1 MSLPPLGIDEPPNC
15 VDIIFAAMLD
25 VNLSH
30 DFIWQATEK
39 DPYASLRS
47 IASRAIVLV
56 IRDRACFTNTN
67 HEHE

>member
-1 MSLPPLGIDEPPNC
+1 
-15 VDIIFAAMLD
+15 MLD
-25 VNLSH
+25 LNLSH
-30 DFIWQATEK
+30 DHIWQATEK
-39 DPYASLRS
+39 DSYASLRS